1 MTIMAIMLKRRRIK
15 RLQNIIRRLLNM
27 LPKHGAQWWS
37 VCRVAITIMMMTI
50 FMRNTTIIIKSTIN
64 IRNTTKNTSIIT
76 MTDAAQ
82 HPAMFLTAIHANM
95 ASATA
100 ISARGVVIRR

>member
-1 MTIMAIMLKRRRIK
+1 
-15 RLQNIIRRLLNM
+15 M

-50 FMRNTTIIIKSTIN
+50 FMRNTTIIIKST
-64 IRNTTKNTSIIT
+64 T

>member
-1 MTIMAIMLKRRRIK
+1 MM
-15 RLQNIIRRLLNM
+15 QN
-27 LPKHGAQWWS
+27 HGAQWWS
-37 VCRVAITIMMMTI
+37 VCRVTITIMMMTI

>member
-1 MTIMAIMLKRRRIK
+1 
-15 RLQNIIRRLLNM
+15 M

-37 VCRVAITIMMMTI
+37 VCRVTITIMMMTI

>member
-1 MTIMAIMLKRRRIK
+1 MRIMAIILQRRRIK

-37 VCRVAITIMMMTI
+37 VCRVTITIMM
-50 FMRNTTIIIKSTIN
+50 IIKSTIN

>member
-1 MTIMAIMLKRRRIK
+1 
-15 RLQNIIRRLLNM
+15 M

-37 VCRVAITIMMMTI
+37 VCRVTITIMMMTI
-50 FMRNTTIIIKSTIN
+50 FMRYTTIIIKSTIN